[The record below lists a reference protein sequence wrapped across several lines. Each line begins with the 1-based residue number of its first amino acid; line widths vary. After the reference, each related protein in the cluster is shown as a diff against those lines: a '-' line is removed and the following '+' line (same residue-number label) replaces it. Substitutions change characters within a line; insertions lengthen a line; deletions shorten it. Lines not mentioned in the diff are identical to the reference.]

1 MESPWGGRAG
11 PAHPQAVPVGKA
23 CVRIAQKPGKF
34 SSGPGRESSWYTL
47 GIPVGLSPKVLPVK
61 QPLVGT

>member
-1 MESPWGGRAG
+1 MGGQDQPTPRLG
-11 PAHPQAVPVGKA
+11 RWVRHV
-23 CVRIAQKPGKF
+23 CVLPRSRG